1 MNRSIVRYILFKV
14 IEFEAIFLGFA
25 CIVAL
30 IYHEREGLAYAAVAL
45 FCGIIGVIGTRKKP
59 QNLTFFA
66 KEGFVAVALS
76 WIVLGVIGALP
87 FWLCGDIPRYID
99 ALFETISG
107 FTTTGA
113 SILED
118 VEILSRCSLFW
129 RSFTHWIGGMGVLV
143 FILAVLPMA
152 DGNEIHIMR
161 AESPGPSVGKLVP
174 RVKQTAMI
182 LYIIYFAMTI
192 VEMIL
197 LLISGMPLFDTI
209 TLSFGTAGTGGF
221 GILNSSV
228 GSYSMASQSIITIFM
243 ILFGVN
249 FSAYY
254 FILMK
259 KWKQALSFEEVRWY
273 FIIIAAS
280 ALIIAVNIRGYYD
293 TFIECFHHSVFQ
305 VASIMTTTGFSTG
318 DFDKWPSLSKG
329 ILVLL
334 MFIGACAGSTGGGLK
349 VSRIIAYCKI
359 VKNEILFVIHP
370 RRVRPLQLEG
380 HSVSSD
386 VSRGI
391 PVYLAAFLLIFTAST
406 LLISFDNKDLVTN
419 FTAVAATINN
429 IGPGLSVVGPTGNF
443 SSYSDFSNVIFIFDM
458 LIGRLEIF
466 PLLVLLAPSTWR
478 KGA

>member
-14 IEFEAIFLGFA
+14 IEFEAVFLGLS
-25 CIVAL
+25 CVVAV
-30 IYHEREGLAYAAVAL
+30 IYHEKEGFAYAAVAL
-45 FCGIIGVIGTRKKP
+45 FCAICGFAGTRKKP
-59 QNLTFFA
+59 KNMTFYA

-87 FWLCGDIPRYID
+87 FWICGDIPRYID

-118 VEILSRCSLFW
+118 VEALSKCSLFW

-152 DGNEIHIMR
+152 EGTEIHIMR

-174 RVKQTAMI
+174 RVRHTAII
-182 LYIIYFAMTI
+182 LYIIYLAMTLI
-192 VEMIL
+192 EMVL
-197 LLISGMPLFDTI
+197 LLLSGVPLFDTI
-209 TLSFGTAGTGGF
+209 TLCFGTAGTGGF
-221 GILNSSV
+221 GVLNSSV
-228 GSYSMASQSIITIFM
+228 GSYPMASQSIITIFM

-254 FILMK
+254 FILMR
-259 KWKQALSFEEVRWY
+259 KWKQAFSFEEVRWY
-273 FIIIAAS
+273 FIIIAIA
-280 ALIIAVNIRGYYD
+280 AIIIGIDIRGYYPD
-293 TFIECFHHSVFQ
+293 FTESFHHAVFQ

-359 VKNEILFVIHP
+359 VKNEMLFVIHP

-391 PVYLAAFLLIFTAST
+391 PVYLAAFFIIFTAST
-406 LLISFDNKDLVTN
+406 LLISIDNKDLVTN

-466 PLLVLLAPSTWR
+466 PLLVLFAPATWR